1 MKPGDYYI
9 DEYYE
14 PEETVMMQ
22 IIHEHLYSGCYKAK
36 VIYTSDP
43 DRVPKD
49 SLETVWSN
57 DKHLVPA
64 AMITIDD
71 KLMIIKL

>member
-1 MKPGDYYI
+1 MKPGDCYI

-64 AMITIDD
+64 AMITIDN
-71 KLMIIKL
+71 KVMIIKL